1 MKQRPKISLKTID
14 VILPNSGN
22 TNKTEIEKNLEMTP
36 KKNLDLSS
44 ALKVMGTDTGQ
55 KKPFAVRIVTLLLW
69 LLFIGNALF
78 LLFNFN
84 KMPDWTWGSVFR
96 INGFTILIWTTV
108 SFFGAIVSSY
118 AGTYLT
124 GFKFHSRFMWL
135 CLNFSL
141 SVMLLVM
148 AQHILLLIFSWLI
161 MGGLMSQLI
170 GIDKSWGEAREAA
183 KFTQKY
189 FLAGSS
195 FLAVGLIP
203 LALYSDQYTISGIA
217 EVVAGMPYYLLQLS
231 ALCVIGAAIVQSA
244 MYPFHRWLLSAMTA
258 PTPASALMHAGFV
271 NGAGILLALF
281 ASLLFASNT
290 LYILFIIGGF
300 TAIIAQFTKL
310 LQVNVK
316 QKLGCSTIAQMGFM
330 IMQCGLGFFNAAVVH
345 LILHGF
351 YKAYLFLS
359 SGEEIAQS
367 KPEELK
373 PLRIRPLQAVIV
385 LLFGGMGAFL
395 FASWTGK
402 GLLLN
407 SGLLLTLIVAITV
420 GQATYNIVKE
430 QSLSLLQKIVVP
442 PLLFIAGIGIYALM
456 YNGITVLMADMPM
469 VARPLPLTSVQ
480 VIFGVIFLIGFF
492 IMKLGVYKKIPW
504 LYVKL
509 MNLSQPNKKS
519 VLMYKSKSI

>member
-1 MKQRPKISLKTID
+1 MT
-14 VILPNSGN
+14 
-22 TNKTEIEKNLEMTP
+22 TE
-36 KKNLDLSS
+36 KNLDLSS
-44 ALKVMGTDTGQ
+44 AQKVMGTDTFL

-78 LLFNFN
+78 LFLNFN
-84 KMPDWTWGSVFR
+84 KMPDWAWDNLLR

-108 SFFGAIVSSY
+108 SFFSAIVSSY
-118 AGTYLT
+118 AGTYLA
-124 GFKFHSRFMWL
+124 GFKFHSRFMFL
-135 CLNFSL
+135 CLSFSL

-148 AQHILLLIFSWLI
+148 AQHVLLLIFSWFI
-161 MGGLMSQLI
+161 MGVLMSQLI
-170 GIDKSWGEAREAA
+170 GIDKNWGEAKEAA
-183 KFTQKY
+183 RFTQQY
-189 FLAGSS
+189 FFAGTIFLAI
-195 FLAVGLIP
+195 GLIP
-203 LALYSDQYTISGIA
+203 LALYSGQFTISGIA
-217 EVVAGMPYYLLQLS
+217 EVVVEMPFYLLQLS

-290 LYILFIIGGF
+290 LYVLFIIGGF
-300 TAIIAQFTKL
+300 TAIIAQFAKL

-345 LILHGF
+345 LMLHGF

-359 SGEEIAQS
+359 SGEEIAQT
-367 KPEELK
+367 KPK
-373 PLRIRPLQAVIV
+373 QQIPLRIQSLQAVIV
-385 LLFGGMGAFL
+385 LLFGALGAYL

-430 QSLSLLQKIVVP
+430 KSLSIMQKIVVP

-456 YNGITVLMADMPM
+456 YNGVSILMAGMPM
-469 VARPLPLTSVQ
+469 VAQPLPLTSVQ
-480 VIFGVIFLIGFF
+480 IIFGAIFLIGFF

-509 MNLSQPNKKS
+509 MNLSQPYKKS
-519 VLMYKSKSI
+519 ILMYKSKSI